1 MAFNILTLT
10 GEQIRAARALSRTEQ
25 TELARLSGLSLETI
39 KRLERIRGPVD
50 ANARTLRAIQDA
62 FATIG
67 VQFDGD
73 DTGLVGVLQRTSG
86 QGAPRPSPRQID
98 REPSPGAHRLI
109 YHSRIA
115 RRADESLRPTLAFI
129 HAEAQTLHA
138 GLPLTGIILAREG
151 HLLQAL
157 EGDKEVVHQAYRAIS
172 SYPQHHDLHL
182 LEDRA
187 TTRRQFTEFSFC
199 CGLFADDFRQMA
211 DERAFEGDFN
221 PSGLTPNAASG
232 LLGVARDLQQ
242 TAPRNTRGNP
252 GACTLAASCLDST
265 CGRGRSGPAHQIAPR
280 RTKTPPRALTQ
291 RHTGN
296 TMILTNY
303 FCKKT
308 RERRSKIGKISY
320 GEWLTERA
328 RRNHHTATCRGSPIH
343 EDPHRRRTVRPA

>member
-1 MAFNILTLT
+1 MAFNILALT
-10 GEQIRAARALSRTEQ
+10 GEQIRAARALSRVEQ

-73 DTGLVGVLQRTSG
+73 ETGNVGVSQRPLGHAALHLTSR
-86 QGAPRPSPRQID
+86 QVDQEPTPRL
-98 REPSPGAHRLI
+98 HRLI

-115 RRADESLRPTLAFI
+115 RRADESLRPALAYI

-138 GLPLTGIILAREG
+138 GLNITGIILAREG

-157 EGDKEVVHQAYRAIS
+157 EGDKDVVHQAYRAIV
-172 SYPQHHDLHL
+172 SYPQHQDLHL

-187 TTRRQFTEFSFC
+187 TTRRQFPEFSFC
-199 CGLFADDFRQMA
+199 CGLFAEDLQRLA
-211 DERAFEGDFN
+211 GEPAFQNGFN
-221 PSGLTPNAASG
+221 PAGLTPNAASG

-252 GACTLAASCLDST
+252 GACTLASACLDST
-265 CGRGRSGPAHQIAPR
+265 CGRGREAPGYPNTLHAH
-280 RTKTPPRALTQ
+280 
-291 RHTGN
+291 
-296 TMILTNY
+296 
-303 FCKKT
+303 
-308 RERRSKIGKISY
+308 
-320 GEWLTERA
+320 
-328 RRNHHTATCRGSPIH
+328 
-343 EDPHRRRTVRPA
+343 

>member
-1 MAFNILTLT
+1 MSFNILALT

-73 DTGLVGVLQRTSG
+73 DTGKVGVLQHPSAHG
-86 QGAPRPSPRQID
+86 DPHPSPRQIERD
-98 REPSPGAHRLI
+98 QSRGTHRLI

-138 GLPLTGIILAREG
+138 GLGLTGIIFAREG

-157 EGDKEVVHQAYRAIS
+157 EGDKDVVHQAYRAIA

-187 TTRRQFTEFSFC
+187 TTRRQFPEFSFC
-199 CGLFADDFRQMA
+199 CGLFAADFKHMA
-211 DERAFEGDFN
+211 DERAFEGGFT
-221 PSGLTPNAASG
+221 PSRLTPNEASG

-252 GACTLAASCLDST
+252 GACTLASTCLDTT
-265 CGRGRSGPAHQIAPR
+265 CGKGNSA
-280 RTKTPPRALTQ
+280 PPRAIAPQ
-291 RHTGN
+291 AH
-296 TMILTNY
+296 
-303 FCKKT
+303 
-308 RERRSKIGKISY
+308 
-320 GEWLTERA
+320 
-328 RRNHHTATCRGSPIH
+328 
-343 EDPHRRRTVRPA
+343 